1 MKREY
6 TTNYQGKNKNQ
17 AFQKFL
23 AEKMEYYSNNPEAD
37 KLSGLKVQVSEI
49 TDIMHGNVEKLLQRG
64 EAIEAIESRA
74 EELRVKT
81 ADFDRQAKRLKC
93 KMCRENAKM
102 CVCLTIV
109 ILAVIFLVLAVVGV
123 LIYVIFF
130 SGLVIPK

>member
-1 MKREY
+1 MGG
-6 TTNYQGKNKNQ
+6 QNKNQ

-23 AEKMEYYSNNPEAD
+23 NEKMDYYSNNPEAD
-37 KLSGLKVQVSEI
+37 KLSGLKVKVTEI

-64 EAIEAIESRA
+64 EVIEGIESRA

-93 KMCRENAKM
+93 KMCQENAKM